1 VTAGVDAAVTLGVS
15 NIAGEWEYDGLID
28 DVRIFS
34 YPLEPLDVARLYVE
48 LEKDKT
54 ACLNHDDP
62 ALRFDFNGDCVVNL
76 ADFAEL
82 ALGWAQCNVYPDCY

>member
-1 VTAGVDAAVTLGVS
+1 
-15 NIAGEWEYDGLID
+15 
-28 DVRIFS
+28 
-34 YPLEPLDVARLYVE
+34 LYVE